1 MAGLDDYSYERGLSS
16 NYTLNCSVDSL
27 SPECYIPDPA
37 PWMIY
42 FVGTFFTVV
51 CFLGSL
57 GNTTV
62 IYVILRY
69 SKMKT
74 VTNCYIFNLA
84 LADDIF
90 MFSLLFQAIATFM
103 KWEWEFGK
111 VMCHIVYAID
121 GFNQFVGIFCLTAMS
136 FDRYVAV
143 CHALKS
149 RVFRNLPVAI
159 GVNIGVWV
167 AAILAAIPILRFT
180 KLDYDSSS
188 DRFFCGLSLP
198 STLRVFFI
206 IYFFIVGFLI
216 PLIMIVV
223 CYTNILIRLK
233 VMSEKTGTK
242 KTEKSRKVNRMVL
255 VVVIVFVLCW
265 APFYIWRITLS
276 FSHRARNL
284 PDISIVVSDI
294 TMCISYMN
302 SCANPFLYAF
312 LSDNFKKSFKKVWTC
327 GGESNSNVNFDGKW
341 KGTGNG
347 KGKKA
352 GAKFNRL
359 PHDIDDCTQTN
370 QFAMTAITCASEAPP
385 EPKNGETIYTQTNA

>member
-1 MAGLDDYSYERGLSS
+1 MAGIDDFSDDRGWDHNDTS
-16 NYTLNCSVDSL
+16 NCSFDPY
-27 SPECYIPDPA
+27 SPNCYIPDPA
-37 PWMIY
+37 AWMIY
-42 FVGTFFTVV
+42 FVGTFFVVV
-51 CFLGSL
+51 CMLGTL
-57 GNTTV
+57 GNSTV

-84 LADDIF
+84 LADLIF
-90 MFSLLFQAIATFM
+90 MFALLFMGIATFM

-111 VMCHIVYAID
+111 AMCHIIYAID

-180 KLDYDSSS
+180 GLDYDEDSK
-188 DRFFCGLSLP
+188 RTYCGLALP
-198 STLRVFFI
+198 STMRIFFI
-206 IYFFIVGFLI
+206 MYFFIVGFLI
-216 PLIMIVV
+216 PLIVIIV

-242 KTEKSRKVNRMVL
+242 KSEKSRKVNRMVL
-255 VVVIVFVLCW
+255 IVVCVFVLCW
-265 APFYIWRITLS
+265 APFYVWRITLS
-276 FSHRARNL
+276 FSHAARNL
-284 PDISIVVSDI
+284 PDTSVVVSDI

-327 GGESNSNVNFDGKW
+327 GSGGDS
-341 KGTGNG
+341 
-347 KGKKA
+347 
-352 GAKFNRL
+352 L
-359 PHDIDDCTQTN
+359 
-370 QFAMTAITCASEAPP
+370 
-385 EPKNGETIYTQTNA
+385 